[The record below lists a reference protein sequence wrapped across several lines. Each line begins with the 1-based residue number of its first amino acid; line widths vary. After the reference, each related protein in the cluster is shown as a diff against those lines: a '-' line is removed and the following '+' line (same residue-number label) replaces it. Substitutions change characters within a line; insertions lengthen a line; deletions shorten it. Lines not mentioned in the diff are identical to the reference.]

1 MRYWIP
7 ITAIAV
13 VAVALWFTQLE
24 KQPNLAQSPSNE
36 PVQELKIYVP
46 ESDLTEDIEVTDSA
60 SSANSQ
66 IITAT
71 EPTKAPESI
80 SDNVTQ
86 VTMVESLHAWEVA
99 QEPMLDE
106 EYYRIVE
113 ILNSNPDF
121 LMAVIAEFQGES
133 DLRRLAKLA
142 ELLGEV
148 ENPEITTTAI
158 NMLAS
163 GNASSKKAAFKLL
176 GNIQHRDINAQQA
189 ILQSIS
195 SSTNAVMLVSALN
208 ALSVADRSIAINRR
222 TDITNRITPL
232 IQHEDT
238 DVRRHGYITLFRW
251 AADMEQLLPRL
262 TTGLRDSD
270 EQIRRITALSFAEFP
285 QADEQIKL
293 ELFTMLNNPAES
305 DRNRNAAAS
314 ALKRLDLAADEV
326 AHINAVLKK
335 IKGR

>member
-1 MRYWIP
+1 MRIWIP
-7 ITAIAV
+7 IAAIAV

-24 KQPNLAQSPSNE
+24 KKSTSAQSLSND
-36 PVQELKIYVP
+36 PVQELKIYAP
-46 ESDLTEDIEVTDSA
+46 DSDLTEDIEVTDSA
-60 SSANSQ
+60 SSTNSQ

-71 EPTKAPESI
+71 EPTKATDSV
-80 SDNVTQ
+80 SDNATQ
-86 VTMVESLHAWEVA
+86 VTVENLHAWEVA

-106 EYYRIVE
+106 EYYRVVE
-113 ILNSNPDF
+113 ILKSNPDF
-121 LMAVIAEFQGES
+121 LLAVIAEFQGES

-148 ENPEITTTAI
+148 EDPAITTTAI
-158 NMLAS
+158 DMLAS

-195 SSTNAVMLVSALN
+195 SSTDAPMLVSALN
-208 ALSVADRSIAINRR
+208 ALSVADRSIPIDRR

-232 IQHEDT
+232 IQHGDS

-251 AADMEQLLPRL
+251 AADMEHLLPQL

-285 QADEQIKL
+285 QTDEQIKL
-293 ELFTMLNNPAES
+293 ELFTMLNNLAES
-305 DRNRNAAAS
+305 NRNRKAAAS
-314 ALKRLDLAADEV
+314 ALKKLDLAADEV
-326 AHINAVLKK
+326 AHINAVSKK